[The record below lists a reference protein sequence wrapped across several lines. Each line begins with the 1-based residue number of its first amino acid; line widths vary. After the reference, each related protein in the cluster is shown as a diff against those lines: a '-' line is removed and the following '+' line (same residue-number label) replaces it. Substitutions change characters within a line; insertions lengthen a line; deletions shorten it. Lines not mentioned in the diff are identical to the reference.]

1 MLMYIQ
7 NLVNNIPQ
15 REKPLV
21 LDVVLEGGAFNGA
34 YLYGA
39 LQFLKE
45 LKKKNHVII
54 RRMSGCS
61 IGAILAFLFS
71 VNKLEQIEQYYV
83 KLRNHLQKHLN
94 IKITKKLLERI
105 MRETKKTE
113 FNKIKSGV
121 LYISYYDAEKKKL
134 IVQSKFQNKND
145 LLTAILRSSHFPLL
159 VDGKCLKHKKYLDG
173 FVPYIFSQREKR
185 DSERTLY
192 LTINRFSQ
200 LKGIFNTRFETSM
213 KGRALEGALDAYN
226 FFLHGKETKICSYVD
241 QWTTSDFTKI
251 RIKQF
256 LTVVLVWLI
265 DACVKINKV
274 VSPHLQKLEIYN
286 RILPILNE
294 YYRDLVLLL
303 CF

>member
-1 MLMYIQ
+1 MYIQ

-45 LKKKNHVII
+45 LKKKNHVHI

-61 IGAILAFLFS
+61 IGAILAFLFL
-71 VNKLEQIEQYYV
+71 VDKLEQIEQYYV

-105 MRETKKTE
+105 MREIKV

-134 IVQSKFQNKND
+134 IVQSKFKNKKD
-145 LLTAILRSSHFPLL
+145 LLTAILSSSHFPLL

-173 FVPYIFSQREKR
+173 FVPYIFPQREKR

-213 KGRALEGALDAYN
+213 KGRTLEGSLDAYN
-226 FFLHGKETKICSYVD
+226 FFLHGKETKICS
-241 QWTTSDFTKI
+241 
-251 RIKQF
+251 
-256 LTVVLVWLI
+256 
-265 DACVKINKV
+265 
-274 VSPHLQKLEIYN
+274 
-286 RILPILNE
+286 
-294 YYRDLVLLL
+294 
-303 CF
+303 